1 MTSGLR
7 LNALLAI
14 ASAGSL
20 LCALGC
26 SEMESSSTGSRD
38 FGRPGDF
45 ATRRIDGAALR
56 DVRPAALRAFRQH
69 FRVDPNASVG
79 DRLVSYPVEVTEQTK
94 PERLRDVLG
103 GKNRHRQV
111 AVLIL
116 AQEGT
121 KVLAQCQVR
130 TQRLDTAERA
140 AFARETGD
148 DRPGDTP
155 IERRGASS
163 PIAREE
169 WTPVGRDRITE
180 AAILDSIVQ
189 AVAGSQ
195 PAGE

>member
-1 MTSGLR
+1 MTAILR
-7 LNALLAI
+7 PSPLLTI
-14 ASAGSL
+14 ASAASL

-26 SEMESSSTGSRD
+26 SDMDTSSTGSPT
-38 FGRPGDF
+38 FGRPGDY
-45 ATRRIDGAALR
+45 ATRRIDGLALR

-69 FRVDPNASVG
+69 FRVDPNASAG
-79 DRLVSYPVEVTEQTK
+79 DRLVSYPAEITQQAQ
-94 PERLRDVLG
+94 PERLRDMFG

-111 AVLIL
+111 AILVLS
-116 AQEGT
+116 QEGT
-121 KVLAQCQVR
+121 SVLAQCQVR
-130 TQRLDTAERA
+130 NQRLDTAERA

-169 WTPVGRDRITE
+169 WTPVGRDRTTE
-180 AAILDSIVQ
+180 AEILDSIVH
-189 AVAGSQ
+189 AVTGSQ